1 MPESAHQP
9 NGQHGNRWEV
19 INGHLIVREADGK
32 LVVPSADSVYRA
44 GVEGLMVPGLPP
56 IDSDSS
62 VNTLTFSRY
71 PLRPAIVIEAVP
83 RDYSLPLRVAVFAIN
98 QEIKIPIPALFDET
112 PDHIVDK
119 QNWYPLV
126 PGSLDEV
133 RQTLKEADIDS
144 LGPITLR
151 QYLRLTSLA
160 CDDTVVLDQSGNAAS
175 ASQQKATP
183 DLNAAPSF
191 VGTLFPYQNDGLRWL
206 STITSQEIGG
216 ILADEMGLGKT
227 VQIIALFAR
236 ESLEGRVPF
245 VVVAPGTLLENWRRE
260 IARFAPSLR
269 TLIHR
274 GHLRTGFPDELS
286 SSDVVLTSY
295 DTLIRDLPLFKRIDW
310 NVVVLD
316 EAQAIKNPGTRRA
329 SAVKQLSRRASIAVT
344 GTPVENRLRD
354 LWSITDF
361 VLPGFLGTQTAFESE
376 FQDETSDAAALEPL
390 VSPILLRRHVA
401 DVANDLPRRIPIP
414 QALEFDDAQ
423 ADAYDAIRQA
433 IMDEY
438 EGRAT
443 LVALIRLRMF
453 CAHPLLT
460 GSNTSDPAIDCAK
473 YRRLVEI
480 LEEIFSNEEKAV
492 LFSSFNAMSDI
503 VVTDISH
510 RFGVYVSNIDGRTPM
525 GDRQP
530 IIDTFSKVAGGAL
543 LVLNPRAAGTGLN
556 ITAAN
561 HVIHYNLEW
570 NPAVEDQASARVYR
584 RGQTRPVTVHRLF
597 YINTVEEIINERL
610 TRKRDLAKTAVVGQ
624 DGTDDG
630 VEDIMRA
637 LMKSPVRSRPHAE

>member
-1 MPESAHQP
+1 MQESEHQP
-9 NGQHGNRWEV
+9 SGQHENLWQV
-19 INGHLIVREADGK
+19 VNGHLTVREADGSVK
-32 LVVPSADSVYRA
+32 VPTADDVYRA
-44 GVEGLMVPGLPP
+44 GVEGLSVPGLPP
-56 IDSDSS
+56 IESDPSINAL
-62 VNTLTFSRY
+62 VFSRY
-71 PLRPAIVIEAVP
+71 PLRPTIVIEAVP
-83 RDYSLPLRVAVFAIN
+83 DNHSFPLRVAVFAIN
-98 QEIKIPIPALFDET
+98 RETRIPLAALGDEI

-119 QNWYPLV
+119 QNWFPLV

-133 RQTLKEADIDS
+133 RHTLEQADIDS
-144 LGPITLR
+144 LGPISLR
-151 QYLRLTSLA
+151 QYLSLISLSGDHA
-160 CDDTVVLDQSGNAAS
+160 VVLDQSANAAS
-175 ASQQKATP
+175 ASKQKALP
-183 DLNAAPSF
+183 DLNAAPFF
-191 VGTLFPYQNDGLRWL
+191 VGTLFPYQKDGLRWL
-206 STITSQEIGG
+206 TTITSQEIGG

-236 ESLEGRVPF
+236 EYSERRVPF

-260 IARFAPSLR
+260 LARFAPSLH

-274 GHLRTGFPDELS
+274 GQQRTGFPDELS
-286 SSDVVLTSY
+286 ASDVVLTSY

-316 EAQAIKNPGTRRA
+316 EAQAIKNPETRRA

-361 VLPGFLGTQTAFESE
+361 VLPGFLGTQSAFESE

-390 VSPILLRRHVA
+390 VSPILLRRHVS
-401 DVANDLPRRIPIP
+401 DVANDLPRRIQIP
-414 QALEFDDAQ
+414 QALELDDAQ

-433 IMDEY
+433 IVDEY
-438 EGRAT
+438 GGRAT

-460 GSNTSDPAIDCAK
+460 GSTTSDPAFDSAK
-473 YRRLVEI
+473 YRRLAEI
-480 LEEIFSNEEKAV
+480 LEEIFSNAEKAV
-492 LFSSFNAMSDI
+492 LFTSFNAMSDI

-525 GDRQP
+525 ADRQE
-530 IIDTFSKVAGGAL
+530 IVDTFSGIPGGAL

-584 RGQTRPVTVHRLF
+584 KGQIRPVTVHRLF
-597 YINTVEEIINERL
+597 YINTVEEIVNERL
-610 TRKRDLAKTAVVGQ
+610 TRKRNLSKMAVVGQ

-630 VEDIMRA
+630 LEDIMRA
-637 LMKSPVRSRPHAE
+637 LMKSPVRN